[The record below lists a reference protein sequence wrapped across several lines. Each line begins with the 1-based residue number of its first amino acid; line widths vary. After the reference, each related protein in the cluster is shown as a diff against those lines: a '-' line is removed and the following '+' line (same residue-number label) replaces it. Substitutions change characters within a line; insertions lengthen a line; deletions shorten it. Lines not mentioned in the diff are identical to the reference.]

1 VDSQATRW
9 CERFPF
15 YPQSTSALPILIIS
29 QDADLK
35 NELSELLYPLLVH
48 CYLELMSK
56 QYTAEAR
63 DLLAHYR
70 HEHEPEFFD
79 EITTLA
85 NAGDASQLDTCPVA
99 SRYLHQAKTKV
110 YLCHESDRLLTE
122 FLHTKRLHIIVR
134 LLNQYIS
141 VVIYGNTVHD
151 MPPQMR

>member
-1 VDSQATRW
+1 M
-9 CERFPF
+9 
-15 YPQSTSALPILIIS
+15 
-29 QDADLK
+29 
-35 NELSELLYPLLVH
+35 YPLLVH

-151 MPPQMR
+151 MPPQMRQCLVSCLIAAAFVPCLVQVLLR